1 MKSHKELMEWLGI
14 TASGCVVGLLLV
26 VASSF
31 DLFPFQQRSR
41 LNAAIERLD
50 KIESQL
56 AENEERLRSAGL
68 IPRALAA
75 LDRRVSDLDTRV
87 RYPRYARHYDG
98 CPQCRGD
105 VPNEEGGPPSLC
117 EEGFEVWKADMRA
130 ERDRRSPATEKP
142 EG

>member
-56 AENEERLRSAGL
+56 AENEERRSVGL
-68 IPRALAA
+68 IPKSLAA
-75 LDRRVSDLDTRV
+75 LDRRLSNLETRV
-87 RYPRYARHYDG
+87 RHPRYAKHVDG

-117 EEGFEVWKADMRA
+117 EEGLEVLILDMQA